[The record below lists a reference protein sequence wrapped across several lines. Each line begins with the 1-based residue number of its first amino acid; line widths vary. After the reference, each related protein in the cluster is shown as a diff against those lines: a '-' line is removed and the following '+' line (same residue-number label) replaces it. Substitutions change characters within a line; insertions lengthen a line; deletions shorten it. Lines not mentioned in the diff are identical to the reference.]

1 MTDTGLLAAPTATD
15 QRGGLHIANR
25 AIERI
30 ATHSATGVTGV
41 QPTAGGLDKFVGR
54 ALPRVDLTPAGDHV
68 RLGLEIAVQWPY
80 GAGEV
85 ARSVRSAV
93 KRQVGQLTGLNVIAV
108 DVKVVRFESGAESAA
123 RRVE

>member
-1 MTDTGLLAAPTATD
+1 MTDAGSPVPPTEVD

-30 ATHSATGVTGV
+30 ATHTATGVAGV
-41 QPTAGGLDKFVGR
+41 QATAGGLDKLVGR
-54 ALPRVDLTPAGDHV
+54 TLPRVDLTPAGDHV
-68 RLGLEIAVQWPY
+68 RLGLEIAVQWPH

-85 ARSVRSAV
+85 ARNVRSAV

-108 DVKVVRFESGAESAA
+108 DVKVVRFASGAESAD